1 MAKTVTNTETAR
13 MAELLSGYARAVD
26 ARRLRTLQGA
36 ALVVVLILVA
46 AWSAE
51 VRPITLFN
59 KIGALTN
66 YLGGTLKL
74 DSGQHVWEDP
84 VEWFWGLGKWLRLLG
99 ETLIMAY
106 VGTLT
111 GALIAFILCFTA
123 CSNLVRDH
131 RVVFVMRRLLEF
143 GRTVPDLV
151 FALIFVYTFGLGPI
165 PGVMAIA
172 IHTTGALGKL
182 FSEVVENI
190 DMKPVEGITASGGSW
205 VQAIRFA
212 VLPQVQSNFLSY
224 ALLRFE
230 INVRGAAVMG
240 FVGAGGI
247 GDELIVSIRK
257 FYNSD
262 VSAIL
267 VLIIATVMLI
277 DYLTE
282 LARHRL
288 IGAQVRT

>member
-1 MAKTVTNTETAR
+1 VAKAITYTETAKL
-13 MAELLSGYARAVD
+13 AELLVGYGRAMD
-26 ARRLRTLQGA
+26 ARRSRTLQGL
-36 ALVVVLILVA
+36 ALVVVLILLS

-59 KIGALTN
+59 KIGSLTN
-66 YLGGTLKL
+66 YIGSTLTL
-74 DSGQHVWEDP
+74 DSGLRVWQDP

-106 VGTLT
+106 VGTLA
-111 GALIAFILCFTA
+111 GAVVAFLLCFTA
-123 CSNLVRDH
+123 CSNLVRN
-131 RVVFVMRRLLEF
+131 RRIVFFIRRLLEF

-190 DMKPVEGITASGGSW
+190 DMKPVEGIAASGGSW
-205 VQAIRFA
+205 VQRIRFA
-212 VLPQVQSNFLSY
+212 VLPQVQSNFVSY

-230 INVRGAAVMG
+230 VNVRGAAVMG

-267 VLIIATVMLI
+267 VLIIATVMII
-277 DYLTE
+277 DYITE
-282 LARHRL
+282 RTRHRL
-288 IGAQVRT
+288 IGAQVRP